1 MQRVVGVVL
10 LALAVSGS
18 ACATRA
24 PARPP
29 AGRSPAVLESREGLA
44 SFYGREFQG
53 KISASGVRYNMN
65 ALVAAHP
72 SYPFGTLVRVTNLA
86 NGRSTR
92 VRIMDRGP
100 APQRRADGIVI
111 DLSRKAADVLGF
123 IQQGQTRVRLDVL
136 EWGQRQ
142 E

>member
-1 MQRVVGVVL
+1 
-10 LALAVSGS
+10 
-18 ACATRA
+18 
-24 PARPP
+24 
-29 AGRSPAVLESREGLA
+29 
-44 SFYGREFQG
+44 
-53 KISASGVRYNMN
+53 
-65 ALVAAHP
+65 
-72 SYPFGTLVRVTNLA
+72 
-86 NGRSTR
+86 
-92 VRIMDRGP
+92 MDRGP